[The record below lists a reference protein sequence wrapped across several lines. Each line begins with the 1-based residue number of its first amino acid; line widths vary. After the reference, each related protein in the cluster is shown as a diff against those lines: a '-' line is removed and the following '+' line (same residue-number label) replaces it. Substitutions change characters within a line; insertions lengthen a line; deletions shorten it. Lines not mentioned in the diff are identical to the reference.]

1 MSDDSDNQKESKIA
15 LGKELAKIRLEKKLT
30 IKEIA
35 REIRIEPSIIK
46 KIEKND
52 FESIGAPVF
61 IKGYLRQYA
70 SFIEM
75 DADEVLERYN
85 QLNYKE
91 DTSPIVNNSI
101 QQLSKFIVTPKII
114 ISSILSI
121 AISMILWF
129 LFSYFISQ
137 DKESESN
144 VITNN
149 VELDLNQEPSN
160 VTEAVTI
167 EPELNES
174 QDLTENITVIEN
186 QEPSNVTEAVTI
198 EPELN
203 ESQDLTE
210 NITVIESQEPSNITD
225 TVEIEPMAVKEKPSI
240 ELTMN
245 YRGLCWTE
253 VYDSNGNQIFYG
265 LGDADNNINVTGV
278 GPLDVMLG
286 AADELISIQVDG
298 QDYSI
303 IDPVRRG
310 QVLRFQIEGQ

>member
-15 LGKELAKIRLEKKLT
+15 LGKELAKIRLEKKLS

-35 REIRIEPSIIK
+35 REIRIEPSVIK

-61 IKGYLRQYA
+61 VKGYLRQYA

-75 DADEVLERYN
+75 DADEVLEKYN
-85 QLNYKE
+85 QLNLKE
-91 DTSPIVNNSI
+91 DASPIINDSV

-114 ISSILSI
+114 IFSISSI

-129 LFSYFISQ
+129 VFSYFTKQ
-137 DKESESN
+137 DKGFESN

-160 VTEAVTI
+160 VTEAVAI

-174 QDLTENITVIEN
+174 QDLTESITVIEN
-186 QEPSNVTEAVTI
+186 QEPSNVTEAVAI
-198 EPELN
+198 EP
-203 ESQDLTE
+203 
-210 NITVIESQEPSNITD
+210 VV
-225 TVEIEPMAVKEKPSI
+225 VEERPSI
-240 ELTMN
+240 VLTMN
-245 YRGLCWTE
+245 YRGLCWAE
-253 VYDSNGNQIFYG
+253 VYDSDGNQIFYG
-265 LGDADNNINVTGV
+265 FGDVDNDVNVTGV
-278 GPLDVMLG
+278 GPLDVTLG
-286 AADELISIQVDG
+286 AADELISIQVNE

-310 QVLRFQIEGQ
+310 EVLRFQIEGL

>member
-1 MSDDSDNQKESKIA
+1 MSDDSDNQKGSKIA

-91 DTSPIVNNSI
+91 DTSPIVNNSV

-114 ISSILSI
+114 IFSILSI

-129 LFSYFISQ
+129 LFSYFINQ

-186 QEPSNVTEAVTI
+186 QEPSN
-198 EPELN
+198 
-203 ESQDLTE
+203 
-210 NITVIESQEPSNITD
+210 ITD
-225 TVEIEPMAVKEKPSI
+225 TVEIEPMVVKEKPSI

>member
-91 DTSPIVNNSI
+91 DTSPIVNNSV

-114 ISSILSI
+114 IFSISSI

-129 LFSYFISQ
+129 LFSYFINQ

-186 QEPSNVTEAVTI
+186 QEPSN
-198 EPELN
+198 
-203 ESQDLTE
+203 
-210 NITVIESQEPSNITD
+210 ITD
-225 TVEIEPMAVKEKPSI
+225 TVEIEPMVVKEKPSI

>member
-15 LGKELAKIRLEKKLT
+15 LGKELAKIRLEKKLS

-35 REIRIEPSIIK
+35 REIRIEPSVIK

-61 IKGYLRQYA
+61 VKGYLRQYA

-75 DADEVLERYN
+75 DADEVLEKYN
-85 QLNYKE
+85 QLNLKE
-91 DTSPIVNNSI
+91 DASPIINDSV
-101 QQLSKFIVTPKII
+101 QQLSKFIVTPKVII
-114 ISSILSI
+114 FSISSI

-129 LFSYFISQ
+129 LFSYFTKQ
-137 DKESESN
+137 DKGFESN

-160 VTEAVTI
+160 VTEAEEI

-174 QDLTENITVIEN
+174 QDLTESIAVIEN

-198 EPELN
+198 EP
-203 ESQDLTE
+203 
-210 NITVIESQEPSNITD
+210 V
-225 TVEIEPMAVKEKPSI
+225 VVKERPSI
-240 ELTMN
+240 ALTMN
-245 YRGLCWTE
+245 YRGLCWAE
-253 VYDSNGNQIFYG
+253 VYDSDGNQIFYG
-265 LGDADNNINVTGV
+265 FGDADNDVNVTGI
-278 GPLDVMLG
+278 GPLDVTLG
-286 AADELISIQVDG
+286 AADELISIQVNE

-310 QVLRFQIEGQ
+310 EVLRFQIEGL

>member
-114 ISSILSI
+114 IFSILSI

-129 LFSYFISQ
+129 LFSYFINQ

-186 QEPSNVTEAVTI
+186 QEPSN
-198 EPELN
+198 
-203 ESQDLTE
+203 
-210 NITVIESQEPSNITD
+210 ITD
-225 TVEIEPMAVKEKPSI
+225 TVEIEPMVVKEKPSI

>member
-1 MSDDSDNQKESKIA
+1 MSDDSDNQKEGKIA
-15 LGKELAKIRLEKKLT
+15 LGKELAKIRLEKKLS

-35 REIRIEPSIIK
+35 REIRIEPSVIK

-61 IKGYLRQYA
+61 VKGYLRQYA

-75 DADEVLERYN
+75 DADEVLEKYN
-85 QLNYKE
+85 QLNLKE
-91 DTSPIVNNSI
+91 DASPIINDSV

-114 ISSILSI
+114 IFSISSI

-129 LFSYFISQ
+129 LFSFFTKQ
-137 DKESESN
+137 DKGFESN

-160 VTEAVTI
+160 VTEAVAI

-174 QDLTENITVIEN
+174 QDLTESITVIEN
-186 QEPSNVTEAVTI
+186 QEPSNVTEAVAI
-198 EPELN
+198 EP
-203 ESQDLTE
+203 
-210 NITVIESQEPSNITD
+210 VV
-225 TVEIEPMAVKEKPSI
+225 VEERPSI
-240 ELTMN
+240 ALTMN
-245 YRGLCWTE
+245 YRGLCWAE
-253 VYDSNGNQIFYG
+253 VYDSDGNQIFYG
-265 LGDADNNINVTGV
+265 FGDADNDVNVTGI
-278 GPLDVMLG
+278 GPLDVTLG
-286 AADELISIQVDG
+286 AADELISIQVNE

-310 QVLRFQIEGQ
+310 EVLRFQIEGL

>member
-91 DTSPIVNNSI
+91 DTSPIVNNSV

-114 ISSILSI
+114 IFSILSI

-129 LFSYFISQ
+129 LFSYFINQ

-186 QEPSNVTEAVTI
+186 QEPSN
-198 EPELN
+198 
-203 ESQDLTE
+203 
-210 NITVIESQEPSNITD
+210 ITD
-225 TVEIEPMAVKEKPSI
+225 TVEIEPMVVKEKPSI

>member
-15 LGKELAKIRLEKKLT
+15 LGKELAKIRLEKKLS

-35 REIRIEPSIIK
+35 REIRIEPSVIK

-61 IKGYLRQYA
+61 VKGYLRQYA

-75 DADEVLERYN
+75 DADEVLEKYN
-85 QLNYKE
+85 QLNLKE
-91 DTSPIVNNSI
+91 DASPIINDSV

-114 ISSILSI
+114 IFSISSI

-129 LFSYFISQ
+129 VFSYFTKQ
-137 DKESESN
+137 DKGFESN

-160 VTEAVTI
+160 VTEAVAI

-174 QDLTENITVIEN
+174 QDLTESITVIEN
-186 QEPSNVTEAVTI
+186 QEPSNVTEAVAI
-198 EPELN
+198 EP
-203 ESQDLTE
+203 
-210 NITVIESQEPSNITD
+210 VV
-225 TVEIEPMAVKEKPSI
+225 VEERPSI
-240 ELTMN
+240 ALTMN
-245 YRGLCWTE
+245 YRGLCWAE
-253 VYDSNGNQIFYG
+253 VYDSDGNQIFYG
-265 LGDADNNINVTGV
+265 FGDADNDVNVTGV
-278 GPLDVMLG
+278 GPLDVTLG
-286 AADELISIQVDG
+286 AADELISIQVNE

-310 QVLRFQIEGQ
+310 EVLRFQIEGL

>member
-91 DTSPIVNNSI
+91 DTSPIVNNSV

-114 ISSILSI
+114 IFSILSI

-129 LFSYFISQ
+129 LFSYFINQ

-186 QEPSNVTEAVTI
+186 QEPSN
-198 EPELN
+198 
-203 ESQDLTE
+203 
-210 NITVIESQEPSNITD
+210 ITD
-225 TVEIEPMAVKEKPSI
+225 TVEIEPMVVKEKPSI

-245 YRGLCWTE
+245 YRGLCWTK
-253 VYDSNGNQIFYG
+253 VYDSYGNQIFYG

>member
-114 ISSILSI
+114 IFSILSI

-129 LFSYFISQ
+129 LFSYFINQ

-174 QDLTENITVIEN
+174 QDLTENITVIE
-186 QEPSNVTEAVTI
+186 
-198 EPELN
+198 
-203 ESQDLTE
+203 
-210 NITVIESQEPSNITD
+210 SQEPSNITD
-225 TVEIEPMAVKEKPSI
+225 TVEIEPMVVKEKPSI

>member
-91 DTSPIVNNSI
+91 DTSPIVNKSV

-114 ISSILSI
+114 IFSILSI

-129 LFSYFISQ
+129 LFSYFINQ

-186 QEPSNVTEAVTI
+186 QEPSN
-198 EPELN
+198 
-203 ESQDLTE
+203 
-210 NITVIESQEPSNITD
+210 ITD
-225 TVEIEPMAVKEKPSI
+225 TVEIEPMVVKEKPSI

>member
-1 MSDDSDNQKESKIA
+1 V
-15 LGKELAKIRLEKKLT
+15 
-30 IKEIA
+30 
-35 REIRIEPSIIK
+35 IE
-46 KIEKND
+46 
-52 FESIGAPVF
+52 
-61 IKGYLRQYA
+61 
-70 SFIEM
+70 
-75 DADEVLERYN
+75 
-85 QLNYKE
+85 
-91 DTSPIVNNSI
+91 
-101 QQLSKFIVTPKII
+101 
-114 ISSILSI
+114 
-121 AISMILWF
+121 
-129 LFSYFISQ
+129 
-137 DKESESN
+137 
-144 VITNN
+144 
-149 VELDLNQEPSN
+149 NQEPSN

-186 QEPSNVTEAVTI
+186 QEPSN
-198 EPELN
+198 
-203 ESQDLTE
+203 
-210 NITVIESQEPSNITD
+210 ITD
-225 TVEIEPMAVKEKPSI
+225 TVEIEPMVVKEKPSI